1 MKTTTK
7 IHNEYD
13 LYHDEEKDV
22 FVASVKGLRKI
33 LGEPVYED
41 ERDKISQ
48 RYFKWVMETDNG
60 DIFVV
65 WPEHPYQKEIDE
77 DEIQYWGISAPDR
90 WFLSESEPF
99 STFSVSDAAL
109 NELEEA
115 LEKIDE
121 EEEEEEESEWDEW
134 K

>member
-7 IHNEYD
+7 IYNEYD

-22 FVASVKGLRKI
+22 FVASVKDLRKI

-41 ERDKISQ
+41 EGDKISQ

-65 WPEHPYQKEIDE
+65 WPEYQDQKEIDE
-77 DEIQYWGISAPDR
+77 DEIQCWGISAPDR

-99 STFSVSDAAL
+99 SAFSVSDAAL

-115 LEKIDE
+115 LEKI
-121 EEEEEEESEWDEW
+121 SE
-134 K
+134 